1 MDVPHPVHVKGRQ
14 QVQVRLGT
22 FTALANE
29 GHPALLIPETSPLS
43 LLTLIL
49 KVFILLPPES
59 LPHNILL

>member
-14 QVQVRLGT
+14 EVQVRLGT
-22 FTALANE
+22 FTALGNE
-29 GHPALLIPETSPLS
+29 GHPALLIPETS

-49 KVFILLPPES
+49 EVFILLPPES